1 MRNGIAGNVN
11 RILPGILQN
20 YNRVVKLTLHNK
32 LGKDDLVARSAQQSL
47 TDNEHSYVRGLV
59 V

>member
-47 TDNEHSYVRGLV
+47 ADNEPSYVRGLV
-59 V
+59 E

>member
-1 MRNGIAGNVN
+1 MKWIARNVN
-11 RILPGILQN
+11 RLLPGILQN
-20 YNRVVKLTLHNK
+20 YNRVVILTLRNK
-32 LGKDDLVARSAQQSL
+32 LGKDDLVAWSTQQSL